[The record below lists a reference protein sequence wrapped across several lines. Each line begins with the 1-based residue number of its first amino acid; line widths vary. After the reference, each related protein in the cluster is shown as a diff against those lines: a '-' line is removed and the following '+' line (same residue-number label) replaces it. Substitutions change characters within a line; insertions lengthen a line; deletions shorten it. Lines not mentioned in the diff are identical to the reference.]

1 MIWKKNQSQQE
12 PGWKQK
18 CLEVSLESIQP
29 MQAWQTDVKT
39 SMTMRVMKDRSKVSP
54 YYAQNWLNSSTVI
67 TSLLVMPKGIIW
79 SIFSLRDAFIVVVVS
94 HFLRLDSSIF
104 ETTSFILLQ
113 TTFFISLLGEHG
125 FTLKSSSWEAHA
137 YRQSQRT
144 APLTLKVS
152 TRIYVIVKICLYTF

>member
-1 MIWKKNQSQQE
+1 
-12 PGWKQK
+12 
-18 CLEVSLESIQP
+18 

-54 YYAQNWLNSSTVI
+54 YYAQNWLNSSAVI

-79 SIFSLRDAFIVVVVS
+79 LIFSLRDAFIVVVVS

-125 FTLKSSSWEAHA
+125 FTLKSSS
-137 YRQSQRT
+137 
-144 APLTLKVS
+144 
-152 TRIYVIVKICLYTF
+152 